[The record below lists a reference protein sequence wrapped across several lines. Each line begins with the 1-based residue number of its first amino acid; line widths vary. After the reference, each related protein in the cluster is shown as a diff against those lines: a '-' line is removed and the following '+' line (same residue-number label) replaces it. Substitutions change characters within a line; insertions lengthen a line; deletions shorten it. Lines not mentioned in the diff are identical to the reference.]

1 MQKNELG
8 ASLPKI
14 IVDDLFTTQEERD
27 SLNLPKLKI
36 IPIRDLYD
44 FPNHPFKV
52 KDDEEMKS
60 LSESVLSEG
69 IVEPVI
75 VRPKKDGGYEIL
87 SGHRRKKAC
96 QLAGIN
102 EVLCIVKNYNDNQ
115 AIIAMV
121 DSNKHRESLLPSEKA
136 FSYKMK
142 MEAIKRQGKRN
153 DLLTSTPMAGK
164 LYGKETAE
172 IVGEEFGES
181 GDNIRRYIRLTE
193 LIPELLLMVDDK
205 KMAFRPAVEIS
216 YLKKEEQE
224 ILLDCMQFMDVT
236 PSLAQAIKLKKL
248 SQSGKLDG
256 DIIDE
261 VLSVEKPNQVEKIK
275 INKERLE
282 SVLPKNLKFQKD
294 IEEYII
300 QCIQDYTKRQKQ
312 KNMDTR

>member
-14 IVDDLFTTQEERD
+14 ILDDLFTTQEERD
-27 SLNLPKLKI
+27 SLNLPKVKV

-52 KDDEEMKS
+52 RDDEEMQRLIESVS
-60 LSESVLSEG
+60 LSG
-69 IVEPVI
+69 IIEPAL
-75 VRPKKDGGYEIL
+75 VRPRKNGGYEML
-87 SGHRRKKAC
+87 SGHRRKKAS
-96 QLAGIN
+96 QLAGLK
-102 EVLCIVKNYNDNQ
+102 EMLCLVKNYNDDE
-115 AIIAMV
+115 ATIVMV
-121 DSNKHRESLLPSEKA
+121 DSNNHRESLLPSEKA
-136 FSYKMK
+136 FSCKMK
-142 MEAIKRQGKRN
+142 MEAIKHQGKRN
-153 DLLTSTPMAGK
+153 DLTSSQLATK
-164 LYGKETAE
+164 LKNEKSSDIVGKEN
-172 IVGEEFGES
+172 
-181 GDNIRRYIRLTE
+181 GDSKDTIYRYIRLTE
-193 LIPELLLMVDDK
+193 LKSEILEMVDDK
-205 KMAFRPAVEIS
+205 RVAFTPAVEIS

-282 SVLPKNLKFQKD
+282 SVLPKNLKSQKD